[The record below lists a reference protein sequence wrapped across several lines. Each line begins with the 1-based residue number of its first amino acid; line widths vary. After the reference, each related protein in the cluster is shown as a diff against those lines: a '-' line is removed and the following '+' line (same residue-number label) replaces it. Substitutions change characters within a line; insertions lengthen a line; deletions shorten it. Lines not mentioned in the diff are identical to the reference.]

1 MTLNTANQIYCLVM
15 HKQIIFVAKGRKKII
30 TKKKKKKKKT
40 VLSLEKGAYPKN
52 VHTFLY
58 CLIKLAFLSNIYV
71 FGSFDKKKKKSIL
84 CGSEICHLDRDF

>member
-1 MTLNTANQIYCLVM
+1 M
-15 HKQIIFVAKGRKKII
+15 
-30 TKKKKKKKKT
+30 T

-71 FGSFDKKKKKSIL
+71 FGSFDKKIAFFVDLKSVTLTVIFNESVCL
-84 CGSEICHLDRDF
+84 VIMHWNSK

>member
-1 MTLNTANQIYCLVM
+1 MTLNTANQMYRLVM
-15 HKQIIFVAKGRKKII
+15 HKQIIFVEKGLEKII
-30 TKKKKKKKKT
+30 IKKKKDRKKET

-71 FGSFDKKKKKSIL
+71 FGSFDKKKSIL
-84 CGSEICHLDRDF
+84 CGSEICHPDRDF